1 METKQLFL
9 MGLSDLKI
17 YDIKGELV
25 AEFDNL
31 LKGKLVHNSIGDSY
45 FAIDVAD
52 FNIDL
57 TKALADVEIVENVD
71 IEEDISYQSTKIK
84 FKPLYKHE
92 NLKYFKLVAEGV
104 LYDGDGKVTHD
115 IKLIINESFLE
126 SGLNF
131 EFDNI
136 NPSGYTHIFRIS
148 VDNDGYSF
156 ELELIEK

>member
-9 MGLSDLKI
+9 MGLSGLKI
-17 YDIKGELV
+17 YDNKGVVV
-25 AEFDNL
+25 AEFDKP

-45 FAIDVAD
+45 FTIDVAD
-52 FNIDL
+52 FNVDL
-57 TKALADVEIVENVD
+57 TKALADDVVVENFNL
-71 IEEDISYQSTKIK
+71 EEDIPYQSTKIK
-84 FKPLYKHE
+84 FKPLYNHE
-92 NLKYFKLVAEGV
+92 NIKYFKLVAEGV

-115 IKLIINESFLE
+115 IKLNINESFLE

-131 EFDNI
+131 DFDNM
-136 NPSGYTHIFRIS
+136 NPSGHTHIFRIS